1 MEEFT
6 GANPAVE
13 LVDEGKVVGEVI
25 RNNPS
30 NLTTSSW
37 LVDSPHR
44 LLRGNLPG
52 HPHHPRHP
60 LRHLLQ
66 TETEKEIQLWCEEI
80 QKHGIEFVDKT
91 YLSVLVSPWYHRQFI
106 QSYFKS
112 QLCGRSIA
120 TTSTYSQLHNN
131 LVFPFYEVS
140 LGLKLSNSSS
150 QAPDNTLYIYE

>member
-13 LVDEGKVVGEVI
+13 LVDEGKALWGVI

-30 NLTTSSW
+30 NLTHSSW
-37 LVDSPHR
+37 LVDCPHR
-44 LLRGNLPG
+44 LLHCNLPG
-52 HPHHPRHP
+52 HPHHPHHP

-80 QKHGIEFVDKT
+80 QKHGIEFVDKVS
-91 YLSVLVSPWYHRQFI
+91 LSVVITMVSRRQFI

-120 TTSTYSQLHNN
+120 TTSSTNSQIHNN
-131 LVFPFYEVS
+131 FIFSIL
-140 LGLKLSNSSS
+140 
-150 QAPDNTLYIYE
+150 